1 MSLQSTIIFVP
12 ELRADAISYGIPV
25 LVGMLRGEYDG
36 GDGPPGAGA
45 TIDSVIT
52 LIELSVMALAQATE
66 RNPPPLILPVK
77 PPHARERS
85 RPPPFSRN
93 D

>member
-1 MSLQSTIIFVP
+1 MP

-52 LIELSVMALAQATE
+52 IIELSVITLAQATE
-66 RNPPPLILPVK
+66 RSPPPLILPVK
-77 PPHARERS
+77 PPHARA
-85 RPPPFSRN
+85 RN
-93 D
+93 RTPLVHAND